1 MMNVYVVEFV
11 NKNLMNVQL
20 VLWID
25 MVFHIVNMIIPGKI
39 FHSPIMIFH
48 FQFRRFYY
56 QCFACQKNL
65 LRNDLIQRAKSNMYH
80 VDCFRCEA
88 CRKCLQT
95 GDGKNFNNHKMF
107 FH

>member
-1 MMNVYVVEFV
+1 
-11 NKNLMNVQL
+11 
-20 VLWID
+20 
-25 MVFHIVNMIIPGKI
+25 MVFHIVNMIIQGKKSFI
-39 FHSPIMIFH
+39 LNSLFFLHIAF
-48 FQFRRFYY
+48 FLRRLYY

-95 GDGKNFNNHKMF
+95 GDGKNKIYDEII
-107 FH
+107 